1 MNLPIIPLL
10 IAILGLILW
19 FLVAHPKVAEAGKIL
34 FFCATLVLLMALA
47 SVKHI

>member
-1 MNLPIIPLL
+1 MNIPLIPML
-10 IAILGLILW
+10 VAILGLILW

-47 SVKHI
+47 GAHHL